1 MEGFTFVDGVAA
13 AIILISSILAFSRGF
28 VREVLSIGGWIAA
41 AIVGY
46 IFADE
51 LMPILATAP
60 VLEDFLGDQC
70 ELALLASFIVIMVL
84 GLIVMSIFTPLFANA
99 VQRSFLGG
107 LDQALGF
114 LFGALRGALLVV
126 VGFIAYEFAFADG
139 GYSMVDDSKSA
150 QIFADL
156 KLKVQDQV
164 PTDVPG
170 WVEAKF
176 YEFVAVCESGSP
188 VDTTDTQN

>member
-1 MEGFTFVDGVAA
+1 MEGFTIVDGIAA
-13 AIILISSILAFSRGF
+13 AVILISSILAFSRGF

-46 IFADE
+46 IFADD
-51 LMPILATAP
+51 LMPVLASAP

-70 ELALLASFIVIMVL
+70 ELALLASFIVIMVG

-107 LDQALGF
+107 IDQGLGF

-126 VGFIAYEFAFADG
+126 VAFIAYEFAFAEG
-139 GYSMVDDSKSA
+139 GYSMVDESRSA
-150 QIFADL
+150 EYFADI
-156 KLKVQDQV
+156 KLRVQDQV
-164 PTDVPG
+164 PTDIPG
-170 WVEAKF
+170 WAEEKF
-176 YEFVAVCESGSP
+176 HEFIAVCPGSGP
-188 VDTTDTQN
+188 ANTTTAN